1 MLNLCLKTPFST
13 KLEMKMDTLRKSLAS
28 MALFFTP
35 ILAMA
40 ADEVIAPPKEFSLAN
55 YDWISILSVL
65 LALLIV
71 LVVARAFDI
80 GALTEKIT
88 GKSVVKWNNV
98 NAWVGVIV
106 LVAGLIGVWYEL
118 KYHSIYLM
126 LGNSASAHGSTYDSM
141 FYWTF
146 GLTFFVFIVTEV
158 LLFYFMFRYRYSA
171 DQKAHYYFHNNKLEV
186 IWTVV
191 PTIVLTFLVL
201 RGFTTWS
208 KITTEIPKESQ
219 EVEVFAYQFGWKAR
233 YAGDDNNLGNSNFTL
248 ISGTNPLGVAE
259 DNAVDELVKELEAE
273 VVKIKGLQAS
283 INDSVAVWKKNHDY
297 MVSTGLSRT
306 YPEEYK
312 TVKTK
317 YTDGISGAYE
327 RTLEKDLK
335 RKMTNLSRIV
345 EYKKDRTFFDGSAK
359 DDKITTEIVLVK
371 NKPYVFKFRARD
383 VIHSAYMPDFRVQMN
398 CVPGMPTQFAFT
410 PTMTTEETR
419 KARNNAEYDYYLYC
433 NKICGGAHYNMKIK
447 VTVVDSEAEYNTWM
461 ASQAP
466 FVAPAAVPAPAGAA
480 PSGDSATV
488 APVTPTVAM
497 K

>member
-1 MLNLCLKTPFST
+1 
-13 KLEMKMDTLRKSLAS
+13 
-28 MALFFTP
+28 
-35 ILAMA
+35 
-40 ADEVIAPPKEFSLAN
+40 
-55 YDWISILSVL
+55 
-65 LALLIV
+65 
-71 LVVARAFDI
+71 
-80 GALTEKIT
+80 
-88 GKSVVKWNNV
+88 
-98 NAWVGVIV
+98 
-106 LVAGLIGVWYEL
+106 
-118 KYHSIYLM
+118 
-126 LGNSASAHGSTYDSM
+126 
-141 FYWTF
+141 
-146 GLTFFVFIVTEV
+146 
-158 LLFYFMFRYRYSA
+158 
-171 DQKAHYYFHNNKLEV
+171 
-186 IWTVV
+186 
-191 PTIVLTFLVL
+191 
-201 RGFTTWS
+201 
-208 KITTEIPKESQ
+208 
-219 EVEVFAYQFGWKAR
+219 
-233 YAGDDNNLGNSNFTL
+233 
-248 ISGTNPLGVAE
+248 LGVAE

-273 VVKIKGLQAS
+273 VVKIKGLQS
-283 INDSVAVWKKNHDY
+283 NIKDSVAVWKKNHDY

-419 KARNNAEYDYYLYC
+419 KSRNNAEYDYYLFC

-447 VTVVDSEAEYNTWM
+447 VTVVESEAEYNTWM

-466 FVAPAAVPAPAGAA
+466 FVAPVAVPAPAGAA
-480 PSGDSATV
+480 PSGDSAAV